1 MNKIIVGNK
10 LGDVNLEVG
19 EGATTKINFIVGTNK
34 VDEDSVHQ
42 EMKKIDLAAK
52 LGVHTITDLSTIR
65 LKQPLWRYVK
75 EKYPHIGVGM
85 NPIYLP
91 FIENKTKVYPD
102 VLLEE
107 IECFILGGGDHM
119 TINFTPRTREE
130 LETYS
135 SGRLIPI
142 TGRQGGLL
150 AVTMRKHKVDNPYYP
165 ILDDIIDLAK
175 EYNTTIHIGSTFRA
189 AGIVEANDRSHLWEV
204 GKQMEMYSFLK
215 ENGVLSIVEVMS
227 HYPFHMIA
235 EMIGSIR
242 ETHGD
247 YVPFQLLGPVVTD
260 VCGSYDYIAS
270 AIGAAEAA
278 RFNVGKITTIPAN
291 EHKGFPTLDDSERGI
306 MSAKI
311 AVHSGDMARIP
322 DLMEEDRDVLQKRSL
337 IKSCDPEALSRGCDK
352 CGVYCPLVITQR
364 RSSKR

>member
-1 MNKIIVGNK
+1 MIVGNN
-10 LGDVNLEVG
+10 LGNVSLEVG
-19 EGATTKINFIVGTNK
+19 EGSTTKINFIVGTNK
-34 VDEDSVHQ
+34 VDEDSVRY
-42 EMKKIDLAAK
+42 EMRKIDLAVK
-52 LGVHTITDLSTIR
+52 LGVHTITDLSTVR
-65 LKQPLWRYVK
+65 LDKPLWRYVK

-91 FIENKTKVYPD
+91 FIENKTKVSPD
-102 VLLEE
+102 TLLGE
-107 IECFILGGGDHM
+107 IERFILGGGDHM
-119 TINFTPRTREE
+119 TINFTPKTREE
-130 LETYS
+130 LEAYS

-165 ILDDIIDLAK
+165 ILDDVVGLAK
-175 EYNTTIHIGSTFRA
+175 KYNITIHIGSTFRA

-204 GKQMEMYSFLK
+204 RKQMEMYSFLK
-215 ENGVLSIVEVMS
+215 ESGVLSIVEVMS

-235 EMIGSIR
+235 KMIANIR
-242 ETHGD
+242 DAYGD

-260 VCGSYDYIAS
+260 VCGSYDYISA

-278 RFNVGKITTIPAN
+278 RFDVGKITTIPAN
-291 EHKGFPTLDDSERGI
+291 EHKGFPTLDDAEKGI

-311 AVHSGDMARIP
+311 AIHSGDMARIP
-322 DLMEEDRDVLQKRSL
+322 DLIEEDRRVLQKRSL
-337 IKSCDPEALSRGCDK
+337 IKSCDPEAFSRGCDK